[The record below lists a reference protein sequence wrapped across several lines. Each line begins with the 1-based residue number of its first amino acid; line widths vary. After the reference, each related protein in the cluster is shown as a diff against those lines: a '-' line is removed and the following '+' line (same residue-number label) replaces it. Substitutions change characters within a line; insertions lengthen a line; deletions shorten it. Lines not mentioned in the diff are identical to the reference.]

1 MIQRLTFICVLCS
14 FCSFLKAQSPLEQ
27 LCSLEAEGETLKECL
42 FQLMQEFDV
51 PLSFQSSI
59 IPEKKYN
66 LQLKSIKLG
75 AILDLLFEDLPLTYQ
90 LNGDQILLLKKEVRI
105 RPKSFTISGFIGDQQ
120 SGEPLQG
127 ANIYHPLSGK
137 GTISN
142 EYGFYSLTLREGSF
156 DLVYSYVGH
165 ESKVITVQLESNL
178 VNNIELSPSL
188 DLPQVVVIPRDS
200 LLENKSND
208 ISSVDIQQEAVDQL
222 PSLGG
227 EPDLLRVAHLLP
239 GVQTGADGVGGIFVR
254 GGSADQNLVL
264 IDGVPI
270 YNVFHA
276 AGMFSVFNTN
286 AIRSAKLVKGGFP
299 ARYGGRLSSVLDIRM
314 KEGNLKKF
322 KGQADIGLMTGRLT
336 LEGPLVKDKASY
348 FISARRSFVDWYLPS
363 ISADWKR
370 INNDQI
376 GQTNYYF
383 YDINAK
389 VNYKFS
395 NRDKVYLSLYSG
407 KDFFDDN
414 GRTSFEIEVP
424 NSSGGVSNFLSRQS
438 YGDRFDWGN
447 TVSSFRWNHI
457 INEKLFSNV
466 TLTYSKLRVDID
478 YRNEDNLDRIVSGD
492 LINIFNVINVGR
504 FNSSI
509 EDVGGKVD
517 FDFVPN
523 SKHYVRLGFGMTR
536 REFIP
541 GALFFNGTTDEFQVR
556 DTISNDP
563 IGSTEYNFYVEDEVQ
578 VSDHF
583 NVNIGVRLSNLRLDN
598 INYGYLQPRLALNWI
613 PRKDLV
619 FKAAYSRM
627 VQYLH
632 LLSQS
637 GFGLPSDLW
646 VSSTKN
652 VEPQTSWQVVLGV
665 DKRLKDFGEISGEV
679 YYKAM
684 DNLINYTEGANINN
698 NWEENIT
705 VGNGTAYG
713 LELMFKKTKGRT
725 TGWVSYG
732 LSYTNRT
739 FEKINLGRTFP
750 FTYDRRHDFKIAF
763 SQRIGEKFQITANWL
778 FGTGTAFSAAPIR
791 FITVDPITGIAT
803 LNEDFGAKNQFR
815 LPNLHR
821 LDVSANLYLGDPKNV
836 QHIFK
841 FGVYNV
847 YNRRNPLYYKLRESI
862 VFSNGSFDPITEY
875 VEIPMLPFLPSVNY
889 TIKF

>member
-1 MIQRLTFICVLCS
+1 MVQRLTLICLFCS
-14 FCSFLKAQSPLEQ
+14 LCSFLKAQSPLER
-27 LCSLEAEGETLKECL
+27 LCDIEVEDKTLKDCL
-42 FQLMQEFDV
+42 FLLMQDYDV

-59 IPEKKYN
+59 IPEKKYT
-66 LQLKSIKLG
+66 LQLKAVKLKT
-75 AILDLLFEDLPLTYQ
+75 ILDLLFDDLPLTYKV
-90 LNGDQILLLKKEVRI
+90 NGRQILLVGREISISPR
-105 RPKSFTISGFIGDQQ
+105 SFTISGFISDQE

-137 GTISN
+137 GAISN
-142 EYGFYSLTLREGSF
+142 EYGFYSLTLRAGNF
-156 DLVYSYVGH
+156 NLIYSYVGH
-165 ESKVITVQLESNL
+165 ETQTIAIQLEN
-178 VNNIELSPSL
+178 NFIRNIELFPSL
-188 DLPQVVVIPRDS
+188 DLPQVVVVPKDS
-200 LLENKSND
+200 LLENQAND
-208 ISSVDIQQEAVDQL
+208 ISTVDIQREAADQL

-348 FISARRSFVDWYLPS
+348 FISARRSFIDWYLPS
-363 ISADWKR
+363 ISADWKKE
-370 INNDQI
+370 NNDQI

-414 GRTSFEIEVP
+414 GRTFFELEVP
-424 NSSGGVSNFLSRQS
+424 NSSGGTSRFLSRQS
-438 YGDRFDWGN
+438 YNDRFDWGN
-447 TVSSFRWNHI
+447 TVSSLRWNHI
-457 INEKLFSNV
+457 ISEKLFSNV
-466 TLTYSKLRVDID
+466 TLTYSKLSVDID
-478 YRNEDNLDRIVSGD
+478 YRNEDNLDRIVSED

-509 EDVGGKVD
+509 EDIGGKVD

-523 SKHYVRLGFGMTR
+523 SKHYVRLGFGLTR

-556 DTISNDP
+556 DTIFNDP
-563 IGSTEYNFYVEDEVQ
+563 IGSTEYNFYLEDEVEI
-578 VSDHF
+578 SKHIRA
-583 NVNIGVRLSNLRLDN
+583 NIGLRLSNLRLDN
-598 INYGYLQPRLALNWI
+598 INYGYLQPRFAINWTA
-613 PRKDLV
+613 RKDLV
-619 FKAAYSRM
+619 FKAACSRM

-652 VEPQTSWQVVLGV
+652 VEPQTSWQIVAGV
-665 DKRLKDFGEISGEV
+665 DKQLKNIGEISGEL

-684 DNLINYTEGANINN
+684 DKLINYTEGANINN
-698 NWEENIT
+698 NWEDNIT

-713 LELMFKKTKGRT
+713 LELMFKKTKGSM

-739 FEKINLGRTFP
+739 FEKINLGRTYP
-750 FTYDRRHDFKIAF
+750 FTYDRRHDFKIAL
-763 SQRIGEKFQITANWL
+763 SQRIGNNFQLTANWL

-791 FITVDPITGIAT
+791 FITVNPITGIAT
-803 LNEDFGAKNQFR
+803 LNKDFGAKNQFR

-821 LDVSANLYLGDPKNV
+821 LDISANLYFGDPDNV
-836 QHIFK
+836 QHMFK

-862 VFSNGSFDPITEY
+862 VLFDGDFETQTEF
-875 VEIPMLPFLPSVNY
+875 VEIPMLPFLPSINY

>member
-1 MIQRLTFICVLCS
+1 MIQRLILICLFSSLCTI
-14 FCSFLKAQSPLEQ
+14 LKAQSPLEQ
-27 LCSLEAEGETLKECL
+27 LCNLEAEDETLKECL
-42 FQLMQEFDV
+42 FQLMQDYDA

-90 LNGDQILLLKKEVRI
+90 LNGDQILLLKKEI
-105 RPKSFTISGFIGDQQ
+105 RVAPRYFTISGFIGDQQ

-127 ANIYHPLSGK
+127 ANIYHPISGK

-142 EYGFYSLTLREGSF
+142 EYGFYSFTLREGSF
-156 DLVYSYVGH
+156 DLIYSYVGH
-165 ESKVITVQLESNL
+165 ESRTVAVQLENNL

-208 ISSVDIQQEAVDQL
+208 ISTVDIQQEAVDQL

-414 GRTSFEIEVP
+414 GRTSFELEVP
-424 NSSGGVSNFLSRQS
+424 NSSGGISRFLSRQS

-492 LINIFNVINVGR
+492 LINIFNVINIGR

-523 SKHYVRLGFGMTR
+523 SKHYVRLGFGLTR

-563 IGSTEYNFYVEDEVQ
+563 IGSTEYNFYLEDEVQ
-578 VSDHF
+578 ISEHF
-583 NVNIGVRLSNLRLDN
+583 NANIGVRLSNLRLDN

-665 DKRLKDFGEISGEV
+665 DKRFKDFGEISGEV

-713 LELMFKKTKGRT
+713 LELMFKKTKGNT
-725 TGWVSYG
+725 TGWISYG

-750 FTYDRRHDFKIAF
+750 FTYDRRHDFKIAL

-778 FGTGTAFSAAPIR
+778 FGTGTAFSAAPVR

-821 LDVSANLYLGDPKNV
+821 LDISANLYLGDPNNV

-841 FGVYNV
+841 FGIYNV

-862 VFSNGSFDPITEY
+862 VFSNGSFDTRTEY

>member
-1 MIQRLTFICVLCS
+1 MVQRLTLICLLFS
-14 FCSFLKAQSPLEQ
+14 FCSLLKAQSPLEVI
-27 LCSLEAEGETLKECL
+27 CSLEVQDKSLKECL
-42 FQLMQEFDV
+42 FLLMENYDA
-51 PLSFQSSI
+51 PLTFQSGI
-59 IPEKKYN
+59 IPEKKYH
-66 LQLKSIKLG
+66 LELRTIKLG
-75 AILDLLFEDLPLTYQ
+75 AILDLLFEDLPLGYQ
-90 LNGDQILLLKKEVRI
+90 VNGNQILLVKKDVLVTPR
-105 RPKSFTISGFIGDQQ
+105 SFTISGFIGNQQ

-142 EYGFYSLTLREGSF
+142 EYGFYSLTLKEGQF
-156 DLVYSYVGH
+156 DLVYSYIGH
-165 ESKVITVQLESNL
+165 ETRSIAIQLEN
-178 VNNIELSPSL
+178 NFIRNIELSPSL
-188 DLPQVVVIPRDS
+188 NLPQVVVIPKDS
-200 LLENKSND
+200 ILENQNND
-208 ISSVDIQQEAVDQL
+208 ISSMDIQREAADQL

-239 GVQTGADGVGGIFVR
+239 GIQTGADGVGGIFVR

-264 IDGVPI
+264 IDGVPV

-336 LEGPLVKDKASY
+336 LEGPLAKDKASY
-348 FISARRSFVDWYLPS
+348 FVSARRSFVDWYLPS
-363 ISADWKR
+363 VSADWKKK
-370 INNDQI
+370 NNDQI

-389 VNYKFS
+389 VNFKFS

-407 KDFFDDN
+407 KDLFDDN
-414 GRTSFEIEVP
+414 GQRAFELEVI
-424 NSSGGVSNFLSRQS
+424 NSTGGISRFLSRQS
-438 YGDRFDWGN
+438 YSDRFDWGN

-457 INEKLFSNV
+457 INEKLFSNI
-466 TLTYSKLRVDID
+466 TLTYSKLSVDID
-478 YRNEDNLDRIVSGD
+478 YRNEDNLDRMVSGD
-492 LINIFNVINVGR
+492 LFNVFNVINVGR

-523 SKHYVRLGFGMTR
+523 SRHYVRLGFGSTR

-541 GALFFNGTTDEFQVR
+541 GALLFSGTTDEFQVR
-556 DTISNDP
+556 DTIFNDP
-563 IGSTEYNFYVEDEVQ
+563 IGSTEYNFYLEDEVKLSKH
-578 VSDHF
+578 VKA
-583 NVNIGVRLSNLRLDN
+583 NIGVRLSNLRLDN
-598 INYGYLQPRLALNWI
+598 INYGYLQPRLAINWSA
-613 PRKDLV
+613 RNDLV

-652 VEPQTSWQVVLGV
+652 VEPQTSWQVVVGV
-665 DKRLKDFGEISGEV
+665 DKRLENLGEISGEL

-698 NWEENIT
+698 NWEDNVT

-713 LELMFKKTKGRT
+713 LEFMFKKTKGST
-725 TGWVSYG
+725 TGWISYG

-739 FEKINLGRTFP
+739 FEKINLGRTYP
-750 FTYDRRHDFKIAF
+750 FTYDRRHDFKMAL
-763 SQRIGEKFQITANWL
+763 SQRFGDKLQLTANWL
-778 FGTGTAFSAAPIR
+778 FGTGTAFSAAPVR
-791 FITVDPITGIAT
+791 FITVDPTTGLTI
-803 LNEDFGAKNQFR
+803 LNEDFGIKNQFR

-821 LDVSANLYLGDPKNV
+821 LDISANLYLGDPKNV
-836 QHIFK
+836 QHIFR

-862 VFSNGSFDPITEY
+862 VIVDGSFETRTEY
-875 VEIPMLPFLPSVNY
+875 VEVPMLPFLPSVNY